1 MRTHNQSGF
10 LKFRIPLL
18 LLFLFLTITC
28 HKTEKDN
35 TVLPETVVTNDGT
48 AFSEILGRPTNTTIS
63 INILFTQQ
71 AEVYWELG
79 TTPGTYSTKT
89 TTSNVTKDVPLDFD
103 FTNLTTD
110 TKYYYRTRYRLTGS
124 SSFLAGPEYTF
135 RTPRSTG
142 STFTFAVE
150 ADPHLDDNSDTASYT
165 LTLKNILSKS
175 PDFLLDLGDTFFSEK
190 QAIKTLSE
198 ITRRHLLLRSYF
210 DNTCHSVPL
219 YLALGNHEGETGWA
233 SNGTSTSL
241 AVMASNTRN
250 LYYPNPAP
258 NSFYS
263 GNTKSESF
271 VGLRKGYYAF
281 EWGNAQIIVL
291 DPYWYTTT
299 KPGWGWT
306 LGADQYNWFKNAITS
321 SKAKYKFLF
330 AHQLV
335 GGSGNDARGGA
346 EFVDFF
352 EMGGND
358 LDGTPGFDK
367 YRPGWGK
374 PIHTLMKEN
383 KATIYFHGH
392 DHFYGKQDK
401 DGIVYQECPQPSNR
415 SIANFSA
422 KEYGYVNGTFL
433 PGRGYLLVTVSGSSV
448 KVDYIKTLLPA
459 EEGANGKNGDIAASY
474 TKYYVYNLEHKRK
487 GLLAWNLFY
496 EPTLHSWYYRSV
508 FDRCILQKI

>member
-1 MRTHNQSGF
+1 VINTEDPASVV
-10 LKFRIPLL
+10 
-18 LLFLFLTITC
+18 
-28 HKTEKDN
+28 KT
-35 TVLPETVVTNDGT
+35 DGQ
-48 AFSEILGRPTNTTIS
+48 AFSEILGRPTNTTVS
-63 INILFTQQ
+63 VNILFTQQ

-79 TTPGTYSTKT
+79 TASGNYSLKT
-89 TTSNVTKDVPLDFD
+89 ATSTVSKDVPLDVD

-110 TKYYYRTRYRLTGS
+110 TKYYYRVRYRLSGAAT
-124 SSFLAGPEYTF
+124 FLAGPEYSF
-135 RTPRSTG
+135 HTPRAIS
-142 STFTFAVE
+142 SSFTFAVE
-150 ADPHLDDNSDTASYT
+150 ADPHLDENSDTTAYA
-165 LTLKNILSKS
+165 LTLKNILAKS

-190 QAIKTLSE
+190 QATKTQE
-198 ITRRHLLLRSYF
+198 VITKRHLLLRSFF

-219 YLALGNHEGETGWA
+219 YLVLGNHEGETGWVQ
-233 SNGTSTSL
+233 NGTSTSL

-263 GNTKSESF
+263 GDTKSEAF

-281 EWGNAQIIVL
+281 EWGNAQFIVL

-306 LGADQYNWFKNAITS
+306 LGSDQYNWFKNAIST

-335 GGSGNDARGGA
+335 GGNGNDARGGT

-352 EMGGND
+352 EQGGNN

-374 PIHTLMKEN
+374 PIYTLMKEN

-415 SIANFSA
+415 NISNTSA
-422 KEYGYVNGTFL
+422 AEYGYKEGVIL
-433 PGRGYLLVTVSGSSV
+433 PGRGYLLVTVSASNV
-448 KVDYIKTLLPA
+448 KVEYIKTLLPA
-459 EEGANGKNGDIAASY
+459 EEGTNGKNGDVVTSY
-474 TKYYVYNLEHKRK
+474 TIN
-487 GLLAWNLFY
+487 
-496 EPTLHSWYYRSV
+496 
-508 FDRCILQKI
+508 